1 MRFRHLTITTLSI
14 FWLLCAGCS
23 SHLVKNPSN
32 DLTTQEPTSSGDIL
46 PSDAQT
52 SDALAPETPADTPD
66 YSEEEAALLAILN
79 LYDEAKVALEN
90 GDYNLAETRIDR
102 AAVLATDIDISSIGD
117 ESLSSRY
124 INTLSSLFQD
134 YGRIFKNVDQINQE
148 EPLNWLDQLS
158 ETMPEDFKNG
168 KWKDD
173 ELREIV
179 RKIALR
185 CDMPI
190 EYNEQVK
197 KAIFFFQTVKKEEMV
212 KWIRRS
218 GRYLP
223 VVEDI
228 LEEHD
233 LPLDL
238 AYLAMIES
246 GFNTKAYS
254 RARCSGMWQ
263 FSSATGRLYGLKRT
277 QWYDQRRDPIKS
289 TKAAAR
295 HLNDLYKI
303 YGDWYLVMAAYNWG
317 PRGVNRQIKRGNTDF
332 WSMNMPRETRN
343 YVPSF
348 MAAVI
353 ISKAPELFGFEN
365 IEKDAPLTFDTV
377 EVPYTSLK
385 SAAKCA
391 GIDLQTLKDMNTE
404 LIKTHTPAGQK
415 YALKIPS
422 GSKDNFLIEYANLPK
437 EKYTP
442 PAIDN
447 YYVKHG
453 DTLSGI
459 AAKFHVSV
467 RSIVLENGIGNRNR
481 LRIGQ
486 RLRIPTRGNSSSR
499 SKSASLA
506 FKQAS
511 QDEIDE
517 AMKNTFT
524 YTVRRN
530 DSLWIIAVKYKTT
543 INMIQAL
550 NNMGGSTRLDPGQK
564 LKIPVVNNTQ
574 TRSASSPSPAMLAS
588 VVSSNRDGEIT
599 YTIQNRDT
607 LYEIA
612 MKYNVSY
619 RDIMRWNKI
628 KNHRTIKPGQQ
639 IIIITKS

>member
-1 MRFRHLTITTLSI
+1 LSI